1 MKKLISSVALV
12 AFVFSSSVF
21 AQEVKEE
28 KKDKKEKMEKTCSKG
43 DKKACTDKKA
53 CCTKKAEKKA

>member
-1 MKKLISSVALV
+1 MKKLIASVAVVTFL
-12 AFVFSSSVF
+12 FSSSVF

-28 KKDKKEKMEKTCSKG
+28 KKAKTEKTCSKG
-43 DKKACTDKKA
+43 DKKACTEKKA